1 MYNISENMNNKQ
13 SIINKINIM
22 NYFDEDSSSEEEINR
37 FNISLYNQLN
47 NNFPYLMKTIK
58 IEDMDYLIEK
68 FNLNNKNKNIK
79 LLLQFL
85 KKRNDDYYK
94 NLNEYIYNK
103 SNYNEQFSDSDYEDS
118 NYEIQQNK
126 YENSDYD
133 EINNA
138 INFFNKISDDD
149 SEENETNTYNSE
161 NYNKSKYN
169 SNYNNN
175 YNNNFNSSNTKNF
188 NSNNTKN
195 LVIDEKPS
203 MNENKNNINI
213 DELLKKRELEHQQL
227 LNEFN
232 NNPSNLLKNNNNKI
246 NEINNEKNIVSE
258 DKQNNE
264 INEINVINEINEN
277 DLYKSNILE
286 NKNENLNINI
296 EKKMLNE
303 SNYDRHNINNY
314 TLNTNQNLK
323 TLEKQFVIT
332 INSNDRDKSIY
343 PNCNDFSIKLI
354 DNNINNIKNSKFSNI
369 ISIELDNI
377 IVPKFSNVEGNL
389 DNYPYLLLEIKE
401 LGGNYSGT
409 NKFINQTFSKL
420 IFEKTFGKYK
430 SITNKTKKTFY
441 PPITIDK
448 LSFQFRKPNGDLYNF
463 GNNIIDIENDEKESQ
478 FNQKSNEL
486 VLYNEKQINKRII
499 EPVITLDFSIKYLAK
514 EISTHYTI

>member
-264 INEINVINEINEN
+264 INEINEN

-286 NKNENLNINI
+286 NKNENKNINI
-296 EKKMLNE
+296 
-303 SNYDRHNINNY
+303 
-314 TLNTNQNLK
+314 
-323 TLEKQFVIT
+323 
-332 INSNDRDKSIY
+332 
-343 PNCNDFSIKLI
+343 
-354 DNNINNIKNSKFSNI
+354 
-369 ISIELDNI
+369 
-377 IVPKFSNVEGNL
+377 
-389 DNYPYLLLEIKE
+389 
-401 LGGNYSGT
+401 
-409 NKFINQTFSKL
+409 
-420 IFEKTFGKYK
+420 
-430 SITNKTKKTFY
+430 
-441 PPITIDK
+441 
-448 LSFQFRKPNGDLYNF
+448 
-463 GNNIIDIENDEKESQ
+463 
-478 FNQKSNEL
+478 
-486 VLYNEKQINKRII
+486 
-499 EPVITLDFSIKYLAK
+499 
-514 EISTHYTI
+514 